1 MLRLGFLKFLQ
12 RNKGKEDLGLEYM
25 EGLDVPPPPPD
36 IGKGGFPESQED
48 FCDMPELPE
57 LPQDDNIFS
66 EEDKAKGPELKF
78 PGFPKMPEAQKRAE
92 MRDFPA
98 YPRPMAP
105 KIEAAEPEITPRP
118 LFGMQR
124 PQIFS
129 GQMPYEQKSEAPMP
143 SYQGMTPYQ
152 RLEKAAVR
160 EERSI
165 LKHKEAKAPVFIR
178 VERFRNVL
186 NSSKDIRND
195 LKIADQSIAR
205 LTEIDANKDKVF
217 ERWHNTMTDLQK
229 KIIFIDKAL
238 FKKQSG

>member
-12 RNKGKEDLGLEYM
+12 RNKSNEPDFGLEDM
-25 EGLDVPPPPPD
+25 EGLDMPPPPPD
-36 IGKGGFPESQED
+36 IGKEGFPPESQED
-48 FCDMPELPE
+48 FGELPELPE

-66 EEDKAKGPELKF
+66 EAEKAKSPELKF
-78 PGFPKMPEAQKRAE
+78 PGMQEAARQAEKTGFPH
-92 MRDFPA
+92 

-105 KIEAAEPEITPRP
+105 KIEAAEQEIPPRP

-124 PQIFS
+124 PPIFS

-143 SYQGMTPYQ
+143 SYPGMTPYQ

-160 EERSI
+160 EERDI
-165 LKHKEAKAPVFIR
+165 LKHKETKAPVFIR

-186 NSSKDIRND
+186 NGSKDIRND

-205 LTEIDANKDKVF
+205 LMEIDANKDKVF

-238 FKKQSG
+238 FKK

>member
-12 RNKGKEDLGLEYM
+12 RNKGREQDFGLEDM

-36 IGKGGFPESQED
+36 IGKEGFPEIRED
-48 FCDMPELPE
+48 FGEMPE
-57 LPQDDNIFS
+57 LPQDDNLFS
-66 EEDKAKGPELKF
+66 EEYKAKSPELKF
-78 PGFPKMPEAQKRAE
+78 PGFPKMPESPKQAE
-92 MRDFPA
+92 KRDFPP

-105 KIEAAEPEITPRP
+105 KIEAAEPEIPPRH

-124 PQIFS
+124 PPLFG
-129 GQMPYEQKSEAPMP
+129 GQMPYEQKPEAPMP
-143 SYQGMTPYQ
+143 SYPGMTPYQ

-160 EERSI
+160 EERNR
-165 LKHKEAKAPVFIR
+165 LNHKEAKAPVFIR
-178 VERFRNVL
+178 VERFRNIL
-186 NSSKDIRND
+186 NGSKDIRND

-217 ERWHNTMTDLQK
+217 ERWHNTIIDLQK

-238 FKKQSG
+238 FKK